1 MSKIAMQRSNIIIV
15 LAVITSMGLFALSNY
30 MEFQL
35 MSVLPKAESLAIANY
50 LNKGLVAIFL
60 LVAISAG
67 YSILV
72 EKKRI
77 HEYHERDIKDN
88 VTQLPSI
95 VGYNK
100 DFLELLSDSKN
111 EQDYIMVTL
120 DIDKFKAVN
129 DVFGFACG
137 TKIIRMVGEMLSN
150 HLKEGEQCYRI
161 NGDVFYML
169 LKSQESG
176 KDYRRIRNI
185 LDNVSMELVSTN
197 DEDIQSNL
205 HGGIYN
211 HMISFSAGGMRIC
224 AKELREDLE
233 GCTPDELQER
243 CRELAARFADNAN
256 IARKRGKSENV
267 NTVYLF
273 DESMRREIFEEK
285 KIEDAFLIGI
295 ERGEFM
301 MYYQPKFCIGGDEAV
316 HGGAE
321 ALIRWNSDEMGFMPP
336 GKFIPLFERDGNAV
350 RLDMHVMDL
359 VCQNICEWRSKGLE
373 IYPISVNVTRPTMQ
387 NGAGYL
393 QFVKEKL
400 FLYDIPQDLIEF
412 EVLESSTGTDE
423 DVVIDFIN
431 EIHKLGFKIAMD
443 DFGTGCSSL
452 GLLNRIPLDIL
463 KFDKSFFDSM
473 TINMSNQDIAV
484 VRYMMMMAKDLGIK
498 TVAEGIEEKFQV
510 DILKNLGCDMIQGYY
525 FSRPLCVE
533 DYEKMLKPAQ

>member
-1 MSKIAMQRSNIIIV
+1 MKKVIQQRSSIIII
-15 LAVITSMGLFALSNY
+15 LAIVTSIALFSLSNY

-35 MSVLPKAESLAIANY
+35 MSVLPKAESLAMANY

-67 YSILV
+67 YSILA
-72 EKKRI
+72 ERRRSY
-77 HEYHERDIKDN
+77 ENHERDIMDN
-88 VTQLPSI
+88 VTHLPSI
-95 VGYNK
+95 VGYNE
-100 DFLELLSDSKN
+100 DFMNLLSDEKN
-111 EQDYIMVTL
+111 IQDYIMVAL

-137 TKIIRMVGEMLSN
+137 TKIIRMVGDMLSN
-150 HLKEGEQCYRI
+150 NLRDGEQCYRI
-161 NGDVFYML
+161 TNDVFYML
-169 LKSQESG
+169 LKSQDRDS
-176 KDYRRIRNI
+176 DYRRIRSI
-185 LDNVSMELVSTN
+185 LDNVAIDLVSTD

-205 HGGIYN
+205 NGGIYN

-224 AKELREDLE
+224 AKELREDLA
-233 GCTPDELQER
+233 GCSEDALKDR

-256 IARKRGKSENV
+256 IARKRGKTENI

-273 DESMRREIFEEK
+273 DESMRREIFEDK

-301 MYYQPKFCIGGDEAV
+301 MYYQPKFYIGGDEAV

-336 GKFIPLFERDGNAV
+336 GKFIPLFERDGNAL
-350 RLDMHVMDL
+350 RMDMHVMDL

-373 IYPISVNVTRPTMQ
+373 IHPISVNVTRPTMQ

-400 FLYDIPQDLIEF
+400 YLFDIPQDLIEF
-412 EVLESSTGTDE
+412 EILESSTGTDE
-423 DVVIDFIN
+423 AVVIDFID
-431 EIHKLGFKIAMD
+431 EIHKMGFKIAMD

-473 TINMSNQDIAV
+473 TINMTNQDLAV
-484 VRYMMMMAKDLGIK
+484 VRYMLMMAKDLGIK

-510 DILKNLGCDMIQGYY
+510 DILKDLGCDMIQGYY

-533 DYEKMLKPAQ
+533 DYEKMLKPVG